1 MTKVYVSHPFGGLA
15 KNKKNA
21 DSVLKWLQ
29 DDMGVFPIKEPFG
42 SDTHNIFLS
51 PIHMFGHLY
60 NKVDYDTGIGWCI
73 DLLSG
78 CDAIVLCNGWENSTG
93 CNLELAYAKDHNIRV
108 AVDAGMNKGVAA
120 FFGFAMLHTLN
131 KKAKEDL
138 QRERAKSVN

>member
-93 CNLELAYAKDHNIRV
+93 CNLELAYAKDHNMRL

>member
-1 MTKVYVSHPFGGLA
+1 MTKIYVNHPFGGLA

-29 DDMGVFPIKEPFG
+29 EDMGVFPIKEPFG

-78 CDAIVLCNGWENSTG
+78 CDAIVMCNGWENSIG
-93 CNLELAYAKDHNIRV
+93 CINELKAAKSIRL

-120 FFGFAMLHTLN
+120 FFGFAMLQALN